1 MATFQFVQHFLL
13 NSYIRPISRLSAS
26 NKSGKR
32 KSNNQVHS
40 GILDGNWEVFN
51 SGEDGTLSLT
61 LVNQVHLLITNKT
74 TTLESY
80 FLYDQNLTL
89 NGIVLNDSIALLETK
104 RNKSLKQFQIQ
115 FKGDIVDG
123 KSGENCCQ
131 EFISL
136 VSDYITINSVQ
147 DHSFNDRSASLPLMQ
162 CNNKFIDRNNYTLFD
177 YLAGLPATNN
187 VNVSQTQQSSNNNCR
202 DQVTSVDRSNFPA
215 IKDMIANLLHC
226 TAADNDDLSH
236 LINTDGTEL
245 IKVYIKNLL
254 LDENFPAFVELVEK
268 ELKKLADYV

>member
-40 GILDGNWEVFN
+40 GILDGNWE
-51 SGEDGTLSLT
+51 
-61 LVNQVHLLITNKT
+61 
-74 TTLESY
+74 ESY